1 MIISVCTDYKQL
13 QLQHLFIHTRHHLLS
28 IFSISVSTSPSAAL
42 SSVRTTT
49 RSIHIIQ
56 CDGGAAEASLVCHMS
71 ELLVYLTKEGLI
83 WQLVQHKL

>member
-1 MIISVCTDYKQL
+1 MIISVCTDDKQL

-28 IFSISVSTSPSAAL
+28 IFSISVSTSAVL
-42 SSVRTTT
+42 SPVLTMT

-56 CDGGAAEASLVCHMS
+56 CDGGAAEASLVCHVS

-83 WQLVQHKL
+83 W